1 MDPLVSLGAMSA
13 ECVLIQLWLM
23 RKSSDQDA
31 GEWRLSRL
39 LVEYAKVLDVLN
51 SPFPEASNI

>member
-1 MDPLVSLGAMSA
+1 MCPNTAVTHEEEAG
-13 ECVLIQLWLM
+13 
-23 RKSSDQDA
+23 QDA

-51 SPFPEASNI
+51 SPVPEASSI